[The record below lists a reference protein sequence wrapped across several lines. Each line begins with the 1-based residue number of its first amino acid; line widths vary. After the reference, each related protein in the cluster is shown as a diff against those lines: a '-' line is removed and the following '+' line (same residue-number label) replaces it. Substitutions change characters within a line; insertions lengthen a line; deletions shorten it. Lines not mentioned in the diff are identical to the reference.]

1 VLLVEQGLMHA
12 DHQDLLVVGPVE
24 DADAAA
30 LGQVFDASPEIIM
43 VELLGRRLL
52 ERHHL
57 ATLRVDAGHHMLD
70 GAILARRVHGLE
82 DEEHGPAVL
91 RVEPVLQCGERLH
104 PGLQALLGPGLVLSL
119 QPGGILGVDGLETK
133 GVALSDAIGLC
144 ELARSLDDLIELHGV
159 SLLGGRVVRWAPWV
173 S

>member
-1 VLLVEQGLMHA
+1 MEQGLMHA
-12 DHQDLLVVGPVE
+12 DYQDLLVVGPVE
-24 DADAAA
+24 DTDAAA

-57 ATLRVDAGHHMLD
+57 A
-70 GAILARRVHGLE
+70 
-82 DEEHGPAVL
+82 VL

-104 PGLQALLGPGLVLSL
+104 PGLQALLGPELVLRL
-119 QPGGILGVDGLETK
+119 QPCGILGVDVLETK

-144 ELARSLDDLIELHGV
+144 ELACSLDNLIELHGV
-159 SLLGGRVVRWAPWV
+159 SLLGGGVMRWAPWA
-173 S
+173 SWRARL